1 MMVQNK
7 LGCLSLASLSCMGIM
22 FAERYEGAYPR
33 GEALNRLAT
42 HKYWTRLESLDRDR
56 QFNLLGFI
64 VTELEHRKLECL
76 CLESLSSKAL
86 YLR

>member
-1 MMVQNK
+1 
-7 LGCLSLASLSCMGIM
+7 M
-22 FAERYEGAYPR
+22 FAERYEGAHPR
-33 GEALNRLAT
+33 EEGLNRFAT

-76 CLESLSSKAL
+76 CLESLSSKVL